1 MLRTTRSISLALAL
15 ALAAC
20 DTAAGPEAADPFDA
34 QSVTA
39 DYAAVEAILGT
50 AAWDGLSVLARA
62 GSTAAPAAGPAA
74 APAAAPI
81 ISDASLG
88 STFVYD
94 ADAADWVVDPDR
106 EGAPADGVRFIVYD
120 EVGGVP
126 DPSSERGWADLIDE
140 GEGSAEDV
148 ALRLRVHVDG
158 RLAMD
163 YAVRA
168 DEEAGAGRVDVT
180 GFVAGDDGERLDFD
194 VALEGDGQGSNALDF
209 DLSVESRDFAVEGT
223 ARGDDAT
230 DDGSV
235 RLAAR
240 HRLHALDLDLESMNG
255 SMSGFINLDSRP
267 FVQVSG
273 PSADPEFTRP
283 DGTPLRPI
291 GVVALLQVVDFVED
305 VFDLVED
312 VVDPVGDIVGLGW
325 VL

>member
-1 MLRTTRSISLALAL
+1 MLRSTRSIPLALAV
-15 ALAAC
+15 AIAAC

-34 QSVTA
+34 QSVSA
-39 DYAAVEAILGT
+39 DYAAVEAILST
-50 AAWDGLSVLARA
+50 AAWDGLSVLSRA
-62 GSTAAPAAGPAA
+62 GASAGPSAG
-74 APAAAPI
+74 PAAAPI
-81 ISDASLG
+81 ISDMSRG
-88 STFVYD
+88 STYVYD
-94 ADAADWVVDPDR
+94 ADSADWVVDPDR

-120 EVGGVP
+120 EVAGVP

-140 GEGSAEDV
+140 GDGSAEDV
-148 ALRLRVHVDG
+148 ALRLRVQVDG

-163 YAVRA
+163 YQVRA
-168 DEEAGAGRVDVT
+168 DEEAGAGRVEVM
-180 GFVAGDDGERLDFD
+180 GFVEGDDGERLDFD

-209 DLSVESRDFAVEGT
+209 DLSVESRDFAVEGS
-223 ARGDDAT
+223 AMGDDAT

-240 HRLHALDLDLESMNG
+240 HRLHGLDLDLESMNG

-273 PSADPEFTRP
+273 SSADPEFTRP

-291 GVVALLQVVDFVED
+291 GVIALLHVVDFVED

-325 VL
+325 AL